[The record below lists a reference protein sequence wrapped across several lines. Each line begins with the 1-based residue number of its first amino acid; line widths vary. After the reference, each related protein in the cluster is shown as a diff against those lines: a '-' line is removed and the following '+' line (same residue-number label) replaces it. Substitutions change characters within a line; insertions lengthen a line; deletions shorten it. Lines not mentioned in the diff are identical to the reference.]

1 MRLTPSLPACL
12 ALSFVFSAASAAD
25 GPPPPTVSQPS
36 GINLGGTSFYDGFAG
51 PPGLTHQTYLKFS
64 TSSSIRDNGGKDNRN
79 FDNPKINVIT
89 LINQFSY
96 YSPDTIGGGTH
107 LGWSL
112 LVPVVSLDGDFGD
125 NGVKLKDNGV
135 GLGDVTVGPQIQFDP
150 IVNAEGRP
158 VFVQRVAF
166 DTILPTGKYDK
177 HKDLNPGSNYFSF
190 NPYWAAT
197 WMPAPRWEMSWRL
210 NYLYNFKNDD
220 PASSSAQVFEGQ
232 PVTAADQVISEQ
244 RVALMRIHDRA
255 EAFAEDERPM
265 QVASV
270 EVIRDITT
278 RALGMDSKPPT
289 YKPGLYAVRHIDNWD
304 GERDVALT
312 FARLDAAGKWTH
324 EETGEAL
331 LAYRGDKVLRA
342 WPLDC
347 SDAPDTQVIGV
358 PRNWLEDWALE
369 LVEAAQDG
377 GQMSNQVEHLLE
389 LHAKP

>member
-12 ALSFVFSAASAAD
+12 ALSIVFSAAHAAD
-25 GPPPPTVSQPS
+25 GPPPPTVSEPS

-51 PPGLTHQTYLKFS
+51 PPVLTHQTYLKFS

-96 YSPDTIGGGTH
+96 YSPDTIGGGAH

-125 NGVKLKDNGV
+125 KGVKLKDNAV

-197 WMPAPRWEMSWRL
+197 WMPAPRWEVSWRL

-232 PVTAADQVISEQ
+232 PVRDTQAGQAAWANFTASYEVFPKVSVGINGYYFRQITDDQANGDRLSNSREKVLGIGPGLFWKINEEQ
-244 RVALMRIHDRA
+244 
-255 EAFAEDERPM
+255 AFWLNTYKETGVENRSKTDYAM
-265 QVASV
+265 QVRYV
-270 EVIRDITT
+270 H
-278 RALGMDSKPPT
+278 K
-289 YKPGLYAVRHIDNWD
+289 
-304 GERDVALT
+304 
-312 FARLDAAGKWTH
+312 F
-324 EETGEAL
+324 
-331 LAYRGDKVLRA
+331 
-342 WPLDC
+342 
-347 SDAPDTQVIGV
+347 
-358 PRNWLEDWALE
+358 
-369 LVEAAQDG
+369 
-377 GQMSNQVEHLLE
+377 
-389 LHAKP
+389 

>member
-96 YSPDTIGGGTH
+96 YSPDTIGGGAH

-232 PVTAADQVISEQ
+232 PVRDTQAGQSAWANFTVSYEVFPKVSLGINGYYFRQITDDQANGDRLSNSREKVLGIGPGLFWKINEEQ
-244 RVALMRIHDRA
+244 
-255 EAFAEDERPM
+255 AFWLNTYKETGVENRSKTDYAM
-265 QVASV
+265 QVRYV
-270 EVIRDITT
+270 H
-278 RALGMDSKPPT
+278 K
-289 YKPGLYAVRHIDNWD
+289 
-304 GERDVALT
+304 
-312 FARLDAAGKWTH
+312 F
-324 EETGEAL
+324 
-331 LAYRGDKVLRA
+331 
-342 WPLDC
+342 
-347 SDAPDTQVIGV
+347 
-358 PRNWLEDWALE
+358 
-369 LVEAAQDG
+369 
-377 GQMSNQVEHLLE
+377 
-389 LHAKP
+389 